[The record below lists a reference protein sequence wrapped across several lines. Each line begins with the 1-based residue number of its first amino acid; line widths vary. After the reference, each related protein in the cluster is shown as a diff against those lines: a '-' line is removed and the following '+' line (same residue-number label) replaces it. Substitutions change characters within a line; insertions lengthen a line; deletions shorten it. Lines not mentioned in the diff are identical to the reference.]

1 MRILMKGLA
10 GTLLLAS
17 TGVLAQ
23 VTFDGATGIVNIPSV
38 KVGSDMYTNVT
49 LQHLGSYVFKLQ
61 GASGPVAPT
70 ASFDASYDLVSGI
83 LSIPTVA
90 VGDATYIEV
99 TLENTGDFT
108 FSLRTA
114 TEKPPVG
121 SGSAAECLNPQYLA
135 TGTKFLLNY
144 RTTRNGTTVETSK
157 SESEITG
164 TTAFNGQS
172 ALEIK
177 SKVEVLT
184 GSDAGSV
191 ANSLSYIRVQG
202 LDVLALGGVTQA
214 SMQGF
219 TVTITATFDPP
230 LLQRYSLTA
239 GQSVTTNYLATQT
252 TTGLPFNLPPTTTSF
267 SDTFT
272 FLGFEDVAV
281 PAGSFAA
288 ACKWTHTTTADGAT
302 ASSTQWLTRKG
313 ALLKN
318 VDSDSVME
326 LTSGSVNGG
335 SVGP

>member
-1 MRILMKGLA
+1 MRTLMKCMA

-23 VTFDGATGIVNIPSV
+23 VTFDGSTGIVNIPSV
-38 KVGSDMYTNVT
+38 KVGGDMYTSVT
-49 LQHLGSYVFKLQ
+49 LQHLGNYVFKLQ
-61 GASGPVAPT
+61 GASGPVAPAAT
-70 ASFDASYDLVSGI
+70 FDAAYDLVSGI
-83 LSIPTVA
+83 LSIPTVV
-90 VGDATYIEV
+90 VGNATYIEV
-99 TLENTGDFT
+99 TLENIGDFT

-114 TEKPPVG
+114 TEKPPAG
-121 SGSAAECLNPQYLA
+121 SGSAAECLNPEYLA

-202 LDVLALGGVTQA
+202 LDMLALGGVTQTA
-214 SMQGF
+214 MQGF

-239 GQSVTTNYLATQT
+239 GQSVTTNYVATQT

-288 ACKWTHTTTADGAT
+288 ACKWTHTSTADGAT
-302 ASSTQWLTRKG
+302 STSTQWLTRKG

-318 VDSDSVME
+318 VDSDSVIE

>member
-1 MRILMKGLA
+1 MRTLMKCLA

-38 KVGSDMYTNVT
+38 KVGGDMYTSVT
-49 LQHLGSYVFKLQ
+49 LQHLGNYGFKLQ
-61 GASGPVAPT
+61 GASGPVAPAAT
-70 ASFDASYDLVSGI
+70 FDASYDLVSGI
-83 LSIPTVA
+83 LSIPTVE
-90 VGDATYIEV
+90 VGNATYIEV
-99 TLENTGDFT
+99 TLENIGDFT

-114 TEKPPVG
+114 TEKPPAG

-164 TTAFNGQS
+164 TTTFNGQS

-202 LDVLALGGVTQA
+202 LDVLALGGVTQS

-239 GQSVTTNYLATQT
+239 GQSVTTNYVATQT

-288 ACKWTHTTTADGAT
+288 ACKWTHTSTADGAT
-302 ASSTQWLTRKG
+302 STSTQWLTRKG

-318 VDSDSVME
+318 VDSDSVIE